1 MTSEVQHDNIS
12 LGKRLHYMNISDIAQ
27 KAGVSTATVSRVIN
41 NSKRVKPETRDKVL
55 KIIQENDFVPN
66 AIARS
71 LSVQSTSNIGVIF
84 PDIENPFF
92 SGAFYGI
99 TKMAE
104 QNHYNVFFFNSDEN
118 VEKEQEFLRM
128 VASQHLAGIIITP
141 ADNYAVET
149 RMLLEDLERRGIPVV
164 LLDRDI
170 RGGKFSTV
178 LAENEKGAYL
188 AVSQLIR
195 EGHEKI
201 AIVEGNPSNR
211 PIYERAKGY
220 RRAMDDHEIPIR
232 GEYMV
237 RGDQKSELAYEMT
250 GRLMNLPEPP
260 TAIFTCNNMMTL
272 GCLRYLTEHGMMIG
286 RDISLIGFDDIGVLR
301 VIDFKLSVVDR
312 SESEMGKIAMRMLLN
327 RLKDPDGE
335 RQTVV
340 LPVELILRGSE
351 KLQGRQ

>member
-1 MTSEVQHDNIS
+1 
-12 LGKRLHYMNISDIAQ
+12 MNISDIAQ

-41 NSKRVKPETRDKVL
+41 NSKRVKPDTREKVL
-55 KIIQENDFVPN
+55 KIIQENDFVPS

-99 TKMAE
+99 TKVAE

-118 VEKEQEFLRM
+118 VLKEQEFLRM
-128 VASQHLAGIIITP
+128 VVGQHLAGIIITP
-141 ADNYAVET
+141 IDSFAAVT
-149 RMLLEDLERRGIPVV
+149 RELLQDLENKGIPVV

-170 RGGKFSTV
+170 RGGNFSTV

-201 AIVEGNPSNR
+201 AIIEGMPSNR
-211 PIYERAKGY
+211 PIYERSRGY
-220 RRAMDDHEIPIR
+220 RKAMDDYEIPIR

-237 RGDQKSELAYEMT
+237 RGDQKSDLAYEMT
-250 GRLMNLPEPP
+250 GKLMGLPEPP

-272 GCLRYLTEHGMMIG
+272 GCLRYLTEQGLMIG
-286 RDISLIGFDDIGVLR
+286 RDISLIGFDDIGALR

-312 SESEMGKIAMRMLLN
+312 SETEMGKIAMRMLVD
-327 RLKDPDGE
+327 RLKDPEGE
-335 RQTVV
+335 RETEI
-340 LPVELILRGSE
+340 LPVKLILRGSE
-351 KLQGRQ
+351 KLQR